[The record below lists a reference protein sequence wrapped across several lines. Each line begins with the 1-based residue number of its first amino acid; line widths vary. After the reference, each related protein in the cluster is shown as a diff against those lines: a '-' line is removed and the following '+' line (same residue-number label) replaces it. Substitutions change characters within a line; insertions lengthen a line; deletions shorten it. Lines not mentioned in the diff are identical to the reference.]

1 MYILKACIGWNFSQ
15 DVIAGGRGWNEN
27 VLAGKILYYLIIV
40 STKERDAKKQNKNG
54 ITVNR

>member
-15 DVIAGGRGWNEN
+15 DVIAGERGWNKN
-27 VLAGKILYYLIIV
+27 VLAGKIFYYLSIV
-40 STKERDAKKQNKNG
+40 STKEQDAKKQNKHG